1 MVRVGL
7 TEIKPSVEHRVLED
21 DSELARTVSGVGGSC
36 STLAGGSNVVAAMGA
51 SIAVVYRSQGSSPCV
66 RE

>member
-36 STLAGGSNVVAAMGA
+36 GTLARRGSHGCFQRRCLPFTRLLTVC
-51 SIAVVYRSQGSSPCV
+51 P
-66 RE
+66 